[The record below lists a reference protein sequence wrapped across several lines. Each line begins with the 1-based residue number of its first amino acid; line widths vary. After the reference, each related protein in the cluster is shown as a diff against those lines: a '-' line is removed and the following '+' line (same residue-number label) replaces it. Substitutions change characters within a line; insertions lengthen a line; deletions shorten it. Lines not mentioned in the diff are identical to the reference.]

1 MTSRILHLGVVPQKA
16 APLLLGWRPARDT
29 EPAGVASLAGNDLE
43 VRARPRATGE
53 AMAFFH
59 SHGLLGHAA
68 PVATTRFVGQSLY
81 TLLQKP
87 LDPFVDKAPANAD
100 GGRHVGDGYP
110 IGDE

>member
-1 MTSRILHLGVVPQKA
+1 MILPSGVVHQKA

-29 EPAGVASLAGNDLE
+29 EPARVASLAGNDIE
-43 VRARPRATGE
+43 VRARPRATGDV
-53 AMAFFH
+53 MAFFH
-59 SHGLLGHAA
+59 GHGLLGHAA
-68 PVATTRFVGQSLY
+68 PVATTRFVGQSLDA
-81 TLLQKP
+81 LLQKP